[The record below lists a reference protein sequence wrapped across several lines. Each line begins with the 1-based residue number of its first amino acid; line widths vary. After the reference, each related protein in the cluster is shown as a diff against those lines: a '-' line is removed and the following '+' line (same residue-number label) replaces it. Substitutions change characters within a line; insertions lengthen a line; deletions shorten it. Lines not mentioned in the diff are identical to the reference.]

1 MATVLSLVELLKGTS
16 DPVLAGVGES
26 IVTVDQLVSQLPF
39 RSIGLADHLTWQREK
54 ALPVVS
60 KIASGDNIT
69 STAAL
74 AFDRTTAYLRR
85 FVCDQD
91 IDNLDSGAAG
101 GMKSAKAEAISRAA
115 KALGREFG
123 QDIINGAPAW
133 TVTVN
138 DYGATGAT
146 SSTIVIGPGQDPRLG
161 NAQIRYVHS
170 GTTVAYKAPGDSEFG
185 TAVAYSGGMR
195 LASSNPNKWITLT
208 MATMSANGIV
218 TLSFVANSNEIDGME
233 RLLATAQTVP
243 ASTNGDA
250 ITLATLDQIADLVT
264 DTNGPKVYLMHSRTR
279 RVLASL
285 IRAAGGATMGE
296 YKSMNFGTGQDV
308 MVPTYNG
315 IPILRSDFI
324 PVTDTQGSSSAA
336 TKVYCATLSDQ
347 GGLCGI
353 YSEAGMDDVGGEIIA
368 SGMNG
373 IQVVNLGTVQNAD
386 AKRTRVKA
394 YWGVASKTEKGLAA
408 ATGITS

>member
-16 DPVLAGVGES
+16 DPVMAGVGES
-26 IVTVDQLVSQLPF
+26 IITVDQLVAQMPF
-39 RSIGLADHLTWQREK
+39 RSIGQSDHLTWQREK
-54 ALPVVS
+54 ALPAVS

-91 IDNLDSGAAG
+91 IDNLDAGAAG
-101 GMKSAKAEAISRAA
+101 GMLQAKAEAIGRAS
-115 KALGREFG
+115 KALGREYG

-146 SSTIVIGPGQDPRLG
+146 SSTIVIGPGHDPRLG

-170 GTTVAYKAPGDSEFG
+170 GTTVAYKAPGDSDFG
-185 TAVAYSGGMR
+185 AAVPYSGGMR
-195 LASSNPNKWITLT
+195 LYSQNPNKWITLT

-233 RLLATAQTVP
+233 RLLASAQTIP
-243 ASTNGDA
+243 SGNNGDA
-250 ITLATLDQIADLVT
+250 ITLATLDQLADLVT
-264 DTNGPKVYLMHSRTR
+264 DTNGPKVYIMPSRTR
-279 RVLASL
+279 RATLAL
-285 IRAAGGATMGE
+285 IRAAGGASMAE
-296 YKSMNFGTGQDV
+296 YIAMSFGTGQDV
-308 MVPTYNG
+308 KIPAYNG

-324 PVTDTQGSSSAA
+324 PITDTQGSSSAA

-353 YSEAGMDDVGGEIIA
+353 YSEAGMDDTGGEIIA

-394 YWGVASKTEKGLAA
+394 YWGLASKTEKGLAA